1 LVPSAEEVETDT
13 QEVNSCMQGIK
24 LSRVSGIGSYLEEA
38 ICFFFGV
45 CLVGLVAEY
54 QAEDSS
60 AE

>member
-1 LVPSAEEVETDT
+1 
-13 QEVNSCMQGIK
+13 MQGIK
-24 LSRVSGIGSYLEEA
+24 LSRVSGIGSYPEEA